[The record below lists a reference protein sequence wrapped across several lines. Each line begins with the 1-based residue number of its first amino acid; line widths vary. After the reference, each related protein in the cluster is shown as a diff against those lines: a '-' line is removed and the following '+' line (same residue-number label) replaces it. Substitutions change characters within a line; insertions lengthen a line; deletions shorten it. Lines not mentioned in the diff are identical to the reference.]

1 VSVGRGAAAR
11 WRAWA
16 GRRGWQR
23 AFYRLRNA
31 LTLPGVARDVHL
43 FHITCGGC
51 TAGWA
56 GEDRAHCG
64 RCHVTYDSILL
75 FDTHRAD
82 GICRRPRV
90 LGLVPTK
97 NGIWRQ
103 PALGQRGTG

>member
-1 VSVGRGAAAR
+1 LGWS
-11 WRAWA
+11 A
-16 GRRGWQR
+16 GLATR
-23 AFYRLRNA
+23 FYRLRNA
-31 LTLPGVARDVHL
+31 LTLPDVASDVHL

-82 GICRRPRV
+82 GTCRRPRV